1 MLDYTRSYIIKDTFT
16 VSFFGQNDII
26 DPPYIRS
33 KITKILLEIIKNNK
47 HAVFLTKNDTSFDR
61 IARWAVK
68 RALKIHNIGNTETV
82 HCRIRSKSKLVRCGL
97 YYPIYYP
104 PFYEKPN
111 LDLRIKKSCLDSLEE
126 NLKRAATSRRR
137 LVQLRNRSMAD
148 RSDLIICYLDKEKG
162 SEYDAVMYAYT
173 NTKIINLADDTILR
187 MPKL

>member
-1 MLDYTRSYIIKDTFT
+1 MFDYTRAYIIKDTFT

-47 HAVFLTKNDTSFDR
+47 HAVFLTKDDTYFDR
-61 IARWAVK
+61 IAESAIK

-82 HCRIRSKSKLVRCGL
+82 YCRINSKSKLVRSRH

-126 NLKRAATSRRR
+126 NLKRAATSRKR

-148 RSDLIICYLDKEKG
+148 RSNLIICYLDKEEG
-162 SEYDAVMYAYT
+162 IEYDAVIYAYT
-173 NTKIINLADDTILR
+173 NTKIINLADDPILR